1 MNIEMKLL
9 FTVSFQ
15 KTMVHITLLYYTE
28 CYALTELKPYL
39 FLGLKKKLVALSKEK
54 DCEVLEHWIRSIT
67 NHLYWVP
74 SATPEGEDED
84 IRWEKWLSV
93 FRHVQ
98 NIHVGHGD
106 HFRQCEHGE
115 LDNDDRQ
122 KRWLRPGKNRS
133 SFNLDVYKYYILVLF
148 SITFIIIHI
157 YFLVDLVF
165 G

>member
-54 DCEVLEHWIRSIT
+54 DCEVLEEWIRSIT

-74 SATPEGEDED
+74 SATPEGEDQVGEMAQC
-84 IRWEKWLSV
+84 
-93 FRHVQ
+93 VQ
-98 NIHVGHGD
+98 T
-106 HFRQCEHGE
+106 CT
-115 LDNDDRQ
+115 
-122 KRWLRPGKNRS
+122 
-133 SFNLDVYKYYILVLF
+133 KY
-148 SITFIIIHI
+148 TCWPW
-157 YFLVDLVF
+157 
-165 G
+165 